1 MKKVLL
7 WLCFLL
13 LASNLL
19 SRQLMHAY
27 YGNFKEAMRVVFV
40 FRTDV
45 HYNTLL
51 DTDNRLISIYVNN
64 AVIASGFN
72 EMDFTNNPLI
82 SGVEVETVG
91 NNLRINISTHIVYY
105 AETFFLKER
114 FEERPFKIV
123 VDIFRQKEPSTIEM
137 AREYIIFY
145 DTVGYKDRADALRRR
160 ISRNDFRTTPI
171 YFDDTPT
178 TPPPPPPP
186 PVVITPPPSQ
196 IFTTPS
202 GVRTFDESQMLEN
215 PLLYLK
221 PDDTYLTDLQRM
233 WMNEAFRLYDLFKN
247 IHLTI
252 EQAERILRLY
262 DTQIVVNISF
272 VDTMSKSYNSLSNI
286 NITINEIRLQF
297 NNALQRENFPSNPTI
312 EYTRVMINHVLRLM
326 DSYQRR
332 ANDVQAEY
340 DKRINR

>member
-7 WLCFLL
+7 WLCFLI

-27 YGNFKEAMRVVFV
+27 YGNFKEVMRVVFV

-51 DTDNRLISIYVNN
+51 DTDNRNISISVNN
-64 AVIASGFN
+64 ATIAADFN

-82 SGVEVETVG
+82 SGVQVETVG
-91 NNLRINISTHIVYY
+91 NNVRINISTHIVYY

-114 FEERPFKIV
+114 FEQRPYKIV
-123 VDIFRQKEPSTIEM
+123 VDIYRQKEPSTIEM

-160 ISRNDFRTTPI
+160 INRNDFRTTPI
-171 YFDDTPT
+171 YFDERPT
-178 TPPPPPPP
+178 LP
-186 PVVITPPPSQ
+186 PVVITPSPSQ
-196 IFTTPS
+196 IFTQSS
-202 GVRTFDESQMLEN
+202 GVRPFDESQMLEN

-221 PDDTYLTDLQRM
+221 PDDNFLTDQQRN
-233 WMNEAFRLYDLFKN
+233 WMNEGFRLYELFKN
-247 IHLTI
+247 IHQII
-252 EQAERILRLY
+252 EQAERTLRLY
-262 DTQIVVNISF
+262 DTQIAVNITF
-272 VDTMSKSYNSLSNI
+272 IDTMSKSYNSLSNV

-297 NNALQRENFPSNPTI
+297 NNLLQRENFPTNPSI

-326 DSYQRR
+326 DSYQKR

>member
-7 WLCFLL
+7 WLCFLV

-27 YGNFKEAMRVVFV
+27 YGNFKEVMRVVFV

-51 DTDNRLISIYVNN
+51 DTDNRSISISVNN
-64 AVIASGFN
+64 AALAAGFN

-82 SGVEVETVG
+82 SGVQVETVG

-114 FEERPFKIV
+114 HEERPFKIV

-160 ISRNDFRTTPI
+160 INRNDFQTTPI
-171 YFDDTPT
+171 YFNDTPP
-178 TPPPPPPP
+178 TPP
-186 PVVITPPPSQ
+186 VITQPSQ

-202 GVRTFDESQMLEN
+202 GVRPYDESQMLEN

-221 PDDTYLTDLQRM
+221 PDDTFLTDLQRN

-247 IHLTI
+247 IHQTI
-252 EQAERILRLY
+252 EQAERTLRLY
-262 DTQIVVNISF
+262 DTQIVVNITF
-272 VDTMSKSYNSLSNI
+272 IDTMSKSYNSLSNI

-297 NNALQRENFPSNPTI
+297 NNLLQRENFPTNPSI
-312 EYTRVMINHVLRLM
+312 EYTRVMINHVLRMM
-326 DSYQRR
+326 DSYQKR